1 MDLQIFHQN
10 IIKDVKTEMMDE
22 FDRNF
27 ERKAFF
33 DQAWPKT
40 SLINRKGS
48 MMARTNNL
56 RRGYQAKIQGEKIAF
71 TNSMPYASIHNE
83 GGEITVTAKMKRYFW
98 AMYYQSIGSVK
109 TSQSKTMGLHVKL
122 NDKNRGIV
130 IEAQQFKALAM
141 MPIGKKI
148 KIPSRRV
155 IGNHPRIKEVISG
168 VVDNHLKELNDIILN
183 KLQP

>member
-1 MDLQIFHQN
+1 MNLQQFHQN
-10 IIKDVKTEMMDE
+10 IIKDVKTELKDE

-56 RRGYQAKIQGEKIAF
+56 RRGYDAKIIGEKIAF

-98 AMYYQSIGSVK
+98 AMYYQATGGISYSIK
-109 TSQSKTMGLHVKL
+109 TKAAAKTK
-122 NDKNRGIV
+122 KNV
-130 IEAQQFKALAM
+130 ALSLEAQQFKALAL

-155 IGNHPRIKEVISG
+155 IGKHPRVTEVISG
-168 VVDNHLKELNDIILN
+168 VVNNHLKDLNDIILN
-183 KLQP
+183 QLKQK

>member
-1 MDLQIFHQN
+1 MDLQTFHQN

-33 DQAWPKT
+33 DQAWPKN

-71 TNSMPYASIHNE
+71 TNSMPYASIQNE

-98 AMYYQSIGSVK
+98 AMYYQAAGGIVFNIK
-109 TSQSKTMGLHVKL
+109 TKAAAKTK
-122 NDKNRGIV
+122 KNRALS
-130 IEAQQFKALAM
+130 IEAEQFKALAL

-155 IGNHPRIKEVISG
+155 IGPHPRVIEVISG
-168 VVDNHLKELNDIILN
+168 VVNNHLTELNNIILN
-183 KLQP
+183 NLRP

>member
-10 IIKDVKTEMMDE
+10 IIKDVKTELMDE

-98 AMYYQSIGSVK
+98 AMYYQATGGILYNVK
-109 TSQSKTMGLHVKL
+109 TKAAAKTK
-122 NDKNRGIV
+122 KNQALS
-130 IEAQQFKALAM
+130 IEARQFKALAM

-155 IGNHPRIKEVISG
+155 IGNHPRIKQVISG

-183 KLQP
+183 KLKP